1 MFGTIA
7 RKKKSLNHLMDTIY
21 KVCKKEITPEPKQI
35 TYNKVIEDG
44 IESLTFKLSDFP
56 SLPSYLLRWIALKII
71 DGDKKIL
78 NSIEKNFNVS
88 TDNSTSINQI
98 KVKIL
103 NDLNSIHI
111 VNDGFK
117 DSIVSSI
124 MKRSEEIC
132 KKVCTF
138 ETKDYARKRQKNR

>member
-7 RKKKSLNHLMDTIY
+7 RKKKSLNNLMDTIY
-21 KVCKKEITPEPKQI
+21 KVCKNEISPEPQKI
-35 TYNKVIEDG
+35 IYNKVIEDG
-44 IESLTFKLSDFP
+44 IKSLTFKLNKFP

-88 TDNSTSINQI
+88 LYNSTSINLL
-98 KVKIL
+98 KAKIL
-103 NDLNSIHI
+103 NDLNAIHI
-111 VNDGFK
+111 SNDGFK
-117 DSIVSSI
+117 ESIASSI

-132 KKVCTF
+132 NKVCTF
-138 ETKDYARKRQKNR
+138 ENKDYARKRPKNR

>member
-1 MFGTIA
+1 MEFLSYGTIA
-7 RKKKSLNHLMDTIY
+7 HEKKTLNNLINTIY
-21 KVCKKEITPEPKQI
+21 KVCKKEIYPEPKKI

-44 IESLTFKLSDFP
+44 INSLSLKLNNFP
-56 SLPSYLLRWIALKII
+56 SIPSYLLRWIALKII

-88 TDNSTSINQI
+88 LYDSTSINKI
-98 KVKIL
+98 RTKIL

-111 VNDGFK
+111 SNDGLK
-117 DSIVSSI
+117 DNIVSSI

-138 ETKDYARKRQKNR
+138 ENKSYLRKR